1 MVNRTDNIRW
11 WDMNCEVKKKNQRW
25 PKGLNLIIKTND
37 SEMIKM
43 RKIRERFESRNTMH
57 SVLVVSVVWCL
68 LNSQMEYVVHQIIDV
83 SCYLCRLKSHLYLVG
98 IESLGVEWDHR
109 ALQEAA
115 MPILSFV
122 HWILL
127 PASN

>member
-1 MVNRTDNIRW
+1 MRYELW
-11 WDMNCEVKKKNQRW
+11 SEKKNQRW

-68 LNSQMEYVVHQIIDV
+68 LNSQMEYVVHQIIEKKILDFKMLAATYV
-83 SCYLCRLKSHLYLVG
+83 DLKV
-98 IESLGVEWDHR
+98 ICT
-109 ALQEAA
+109 
-115 MPILSFV
+115 
-122 HWILL
+122 
-127 PASN
+127 